1 MSNNLDEILSLTKEI
16 SFQDSEDIDITV
28 TEYGEKLSETDDI
41 EFLWV
46 ARNTSTT
53 VKNASSNIKNFNDQN
68 IANNINQNGPV
79 RLGDEVFV
87 FNKSY
92 SSKVHHLKK
101 FIQWVVE

>member
-53 VKNASSNIKNFNDQN
+53 CLLYTSPSPRD
-68 IANNINQNGPV
+68 
-79 RLGDEVFV
+79 
-87 FNKSY
+87 S
-92 SSKVHHLKK
+92 
-101 FIQWVVE
+101 